1 MKEKVYT
8 INESTILVNH
18 IEQGSYSIC
27 ETFNSVEAD
36 WK

>member
-18 IEQGSYSIC
+18 IEQGSYVIC
-27 ETFNSVEAD
+27 ETFISVELD